1 MRERCRVSKYSE
13 RVFRTGENN
22 FFFEVIAISN
32 IDASQSVNLAAQI
45 PYNFYTK
52 ITSINYIK
60 YAMTYIEFYARL
72 VVV

>member
-22 FFFEVIAISN
+22 FFFEVIAINN